1 MGHKTEGF
9 IKLVV
14 GSIVAGFLVLVLF
27 VDSVTFKDF
36 GKKDD
41 GSDFDISEV
50 ADGVYK
56 GSAVGHNG
64 GDLVVEVT
72 VAGGKITKI
81 DVISHTETA
90 TLTDPAFEQVPASII
105 ENNSLDVDSVSGVT
119 VTSNTIKEAVKNAL
133 TGEATDTN
141 DSDDDSSATDDES
154 GATEGADNEVVDQTD
169 LNYENGVFEGVT
181 TGHNGGDL
189 VVQVTVEGNKIVKVE
204 VLEHTE
210 TDGIADPAFDTV
222 PNAIVEN
229 NGSSV
234 DTVSG
239 ATVTSKAIQKAVDN
253 ALEGKLID

>member
-36 GKKDD
+36 GKKDEE
-41 GSDFDISEV
+41 SDFDISEV

-90 TLTDPAFEQVPASII
+90 TVTDPAFEQVPASII

-133 TGEATDTN
+133 TGEATD
-141 DSDDDSSATDDES
+141 DES

-169 LNYENGVFEGVT
+169 LNYENGVYEGVT

>member
-90 TLTDPAFEQVPASII
+90 TVTDPAFEQVSASII

-141 DSDDDSSATDDES
+141 DSD
-154 GATEGADNEVVDQTD
+154 ATEGADNELVDQTD
-169 LNYENGVFEGVT
+169 LNYENGVYEGVT

-239 ATVTSKAIQKAVDN
+239 VTVTSKAIQKAVDN

>member
-36 GKKDD
+36 GKKDEE
-41 GSDFDISEV
+41 SDFDISEV
-50 ADGVYK
+50 ADGVYW

-90 TLTDPAFEQVPASII
+90 TVTDPAFEQVSASII

-133 TGEATDTN
+133 TGEATD
-141 DSDDDSSATDDES
+141 DES

-169 LNYENGVFEGVT
+169 LNYENGVYEGVT

>member
-36 GKKDD
+36 GKKDN

-81 DVISHTETA
+81 DVIS
-90 TLTDPAFEQVPASII
+90 
-105 ENNSLDVDSVSGVT
+105 
-119 VTSNTIKEAVKNAL
+119 
-133 TGEATDTN
+133 
-141 DSDDDSSATDDES
+141 
-154 GATEGADNEVVDQTD
+154 
-169 LNYENGVFEGVT
+169 
-181 TGHNGGDL
+181 
-189 VVQVTVEGNKIVKVE
+189 
-204 VLEHTE
+204 HTE

>member
-36 GKKDD
+36 GKKDEE
-41 GSDFDISEV
+41 SDFDISEV

-90 TLTDPAFEQVPASII
+90 TVTDPAFEQVSASII

-133 TGEATDTN
+133 TGEATD
-141 DSDDDSSATDDES
+141 DES

-169 LNYENGVFEGVT
+169 LNYENGVYEGVT